1 MNKVTLEFRINGIQ
15 FRDPDA
21 VAHVAD
27 VLAQRVA
34 DNKGPLIIQFDPA
47 THDSKGIRF
56 VHEPENTADM
66 YATSIHVFQKQ
77 TGEWAKIGYVSR
89 WKSEE
94 FQTALLHGY
103 IESVSLELAQPVS
116 DKVKFGIKVAVVFQP
131 HA

>member
-1 MNKVTLEFRINGIQ
+1 MDKVTLEFRINGIQ
-15 FRDPDA
+15 YRDPDA

-27 VLAQRVA
+27 TLAQRVA
-34 DNKGPLIIQFDPA
+34 DHKGPLVIRFNPI

-66 YATSIHVFQKQ
+66 YATSIHVFHKP
-77 TGEWAKIGYVSR
+77 TGEWAHIGYVPR
-89 WKSEE
+89 WQSEE
-94 FQTALLHGY
+94 FQTALLHGH